1 MGHSL
6 DDLGLHWLYL
16 IQQKKHMNE
25 RRTKENRKKKNKTQ
39 SRKLSQLMSH
49 AKEW

>member
-25 RRTKENRKKKNKTQ
+25 RRTKENRKKKNIK
-39 SRKLSQLMSH
+39 RK
-49 AKEW
+49 AEN